1 MHGGHPACSAKIVSL
16 SPTPSTFGPLLF
28 AGDIEAGFEAAAAG
42 GFDGVELS
50 LLSAGQIEYARLE
63 SLLAEYGLKVYGIAT
78 GQSYYAEGISL
89 FAPDRAIRDRAIEKL
104 REHVDLACDLDAA
117 VIVGGI
123 RGRLPSEPHASSLS
137 AGWDAFR
144 DVAQYACGKNVTI
157 LLEPINRYETN
168 IVNTLEQGAE
178 IIRKL
183 AFPNVRL
190 LADAF
195 HMNIEEALFY
205 ESLMDVSDVL
215 GYMHFADSNR
225 WAPGFGHTDFG
236 TIWRALCDMDYRGP
250 IGIEVLPLPTDEA
263 AARQGARFLH
273 GLSCEGG

>member
-1 MHGGHPACSAKIVSL
+1 MRDDCFACSPKIVSL

-28 AGDIEAGFEAAAAG
+28 AGDIEAGFEAAAEA

-78 GQSYYAEGISL
+78 GQSYYAEGTSL
-89 FAPDRAIRDRAIEKL
+89 FAPDRAIRGRAVRRLK
-104 REHVDLACDLDAA
+104 EHVDLACDLDAT

-123 RGRLPSEPHASSLS
+123 RGRLSSEPHASLLS

-144 DVAQYACGKNVTI
+144 DVAQYACGKHVTI

-178 IIRKL
+178 TIRGL
-183 AFPNVRL
+183 ALPNIRL
-190 LADAF
+190 LADTF
-195 HMNIEEALFY
+195 HMNIEEASFY
-205 ESLMDVSDVL
+205 ESLIDVSDVL

-225 WAPGFGHTDFG
+225 WAPGFGHTDFA
-236 TIWRALCDMDYRGP
+236 TIWRALCDMNYRGP
-250 IGIEVLPLPTDEA
+250 IGIEVLPLPSDEA
-263 AARQGARFLH
+263 AARQGARFFH
-273 GLSCEGG
+273 GLSCVGG